1 MRVLLVE
8 DDRRLSAAVCKL
20 LEKERIAVDPVYD
33 GNDGLDWAL
42 GGEYDAVILDVMLP
56 GMDGFSVL
64 RELRKEKVSAPVLML
79 TARAS
84 LEDRLTGLDSG
95 ADYYLPKPF
104 ESAELV
110 SCLRAI
116 TRRGNRAP
124 VMSLKDGMAVG
135 KLTILSDQTARLVV
149 FIKEIDINGYIADI
163 LPHAAAVHKDKAAEV
178 AGNAHGMLQTAE
190 TTACT
195 GTGQSVKLGAKEFQ
209 LMEIFLRN
217 PAQILPRETL
227 QERVWGLD
235 SDAEYNSLE
244 VYVSFLRK
252 KLGFI
257 ASRMKIRATR
267 GVGYS
272 LEEET

>member
-8 DDRRLSAAVCKL
+8 DDRKLSAAVCKL
-20 LEKERIAVDPVYD
+20 LEKERITADPVYD

-42 GGEYDAVILDVMLP
+42 GSEYDAIILDVMLP

-64 RELRKEKVSAPVLML
+64 RELRKEKVTTPVLML
-79 TARAS
+79 TARTS

-104 ESAELV
+104 ESAELI

-116 TRRGNRAP
+116 TRRGGNAP
-124 VMSLKDGMAVG
+124 VMALRYGDIALDQKDG
-135 KLTILSDQTARLVV
+135 KLKNT
-149 FIKEIDINGYIADI
+149 ENGQ
-163 LPHAAAVHKDKAAEV
+163 EV
-178 AGNAHGMLQTAE
+178 R
-190 TTACT
+190 
-195 GTGQSVKLGAKEFQ
+195 LGAKEFQ

-217 PAQILPRETL
+217 PAQILVRETL
-227 QERVWGLD
+227 QERVWGLE

-252 KLGFI
+252 KLSFI

-272 LEEET
+272 LEEEV

>member
-8 DDRRLSAAVCKL
+8 DDRKLSAAICRL
-20 LEKERIAVDPVYD
+20 LEKDRITADPVYD

-42 GGEYDAVILDVMLP
+42 SSEYDAIVLDVMLP

-64 RELRKEKVSAPVLML
+64 RRLRQEKITTPVLML
-79 TARAS
+79 TARTA

-104 ESAELV
+104 ESAELI

-116 TRRGNRAP
+116 TRRGSQAP
-124 VMSLKDGMAVG
+124 VMSLRFGDLALDPKDG
-135 KLTILSDQTARLVV
+135 KLKNTENAR
-149 FIKEIDINGYIADI
+149 D
-163 LPHAAAVHKDKAAEV
+163 
-178 AGNAHGMLQTAE
+178 
-190 TTACT
+190 
-195 GTGQSVKLGAKEFQ
+195 VKLGAKEYQ
-209 LMEIFLRN
+209 LMELFLRN
-217 PAQILPRETL
+217 PARILPRETL
-227 QERVWGLD
+227 QERVWGLE
-235 SDAEYNSLE
+235 SDAEYNNLE

-252 KLGFI
+252 KIGFI
-257 ASRMKIRATR
+257 SSRVKIKATR

>member
-8 DDRRLSAAVCKL
+8 DERKLSAAICKL
-20 LEKERIAVDPVYD
+20 LEKERITTDPVYN

-42 GGEYDAVILDVMLP
+42 STSYDAIILDVMLP

-79 TARAS
+79 TARSS

-104 ESAELV
+104 ESAELI

-116 TRRGNRAP
+116 TRRGSREP
-124 VMSLKDGMAVG
+124 MMSLRYGDIALEQKDG
-135 KLTILSDQTARLVV
+135 KLRNTENGQ
-149 FIKEIDINGYIADI
+149 EI
-163 LPHAAAVHKDKAAEV
+163 
-178 AGNAHGMLQTAE
+178 
-190 TTACT
+190 
-195 GTGQSVKLGAKEFQ
+195 KLGAKEFQ
-209 LMEIFLRN
+209 LMELFLRN
-217 PAQILPRETL
+217 PAQILMKETM
-227 QERVWGLD
+227 QERVWGLE
-235 SDAEYNSLE
+235 SDAEYNNLE

-252 KLGFI
+252 KLSFI
-257 ASRMKIRATR
+257 GSRMKIKATR